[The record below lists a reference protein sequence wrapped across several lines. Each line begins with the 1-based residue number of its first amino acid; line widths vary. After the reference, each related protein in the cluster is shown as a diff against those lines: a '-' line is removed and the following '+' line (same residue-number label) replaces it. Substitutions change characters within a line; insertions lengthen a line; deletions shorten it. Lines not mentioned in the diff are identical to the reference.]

1 MSIAETT
8 RDAVR
13 RNPFLLEALRAG
25 VLNYSAAAAFLDVD
39 GDDDAVATAL
49 RRFGEEL
56 PAFETTERDA
66 RVTMQSGVG
75 LQEAGTESDD
85 GERAPLLAAGGAVVT
100 DGGSL
105 SAVLATGAVDTTALV
120 SVCSRL
126 AAENVETHAAAVAG
140 ESLVV
145 VVDRRDGATAV
156 QTVESS
162 LSSLPR

>member
-13 RNPFLLEALRAG
+13 RQPFLLDALRAG
-25 VLNYSAAAAFLDVD
+25 VLNYSAAAAFLDVE

-56 PAFETTERDA
+56 PAFETSERDA

-75 LQEAGTESDD
+75 FPEADAESDD
-85 GERAPLLAAGGAVVT
+85 DGAALLAVAGTVLT

-105 SAVLATGAVDTTALV
+105 SAVLATGAVDTTTLV

-126 AAENVETHAAAVAG
+126 AAEDVETHAAAVAG
-140 ESLVV
+140 ESLVI
-145 VVDRRDGATAV
+145 VVDRRDGANAL
-156 QTVESS
+156 QAMESALSTVPS
-162 LSSLPR
+162 